1 MSKRPIGVSVLV
13 FLVWLQALLQI
24 VAGIALIFVR
34 DQSDVLSETSLSSD
48 DLLVVA
54 IAAIVIGLITALVAS
69 ALGRGSNFARWLV
82 AIVTALNL
90 AGGIY
95 QLTAVHGKN
104 EASGIVSIIVALLV
118 LFILFGER
126 GSREFFAGRR

>member
-1 MSKRPIGVSVLV
+1 MSRRPFGVSVLV
-13 FLVWLQALLQI
+13 FLVWLQAIVQI
-24 VAGIALIFVR
+24 AAGVILIFVR

-48 DLLVVA
+48 DLLIVA
-54 IAAIVIGLITALVAS
+54 IAAIVVGLITALVAS

-82 AIVTALNL
+82 AILTVLNL

-95 QLTAVHGKN
+95 QLTSVHGKN
-104 EASGIVSIIVALLV
+104 EVSGIVSIVVALVV

-126 GSREFFAGRR
+126 GSREFFTGRR